1 MKYRANLIIVGERM
15 EVCKVSLFIREQ
27 HVVSIMLDSSNNIHD
42 VIKCTGS
49 LIHCF
54 YSTYLDITGK
64 FQEEYYDVILKRY
77 VYVAYDKFLKL
88 IMGK

>member
-1 MKYRANLIIVGERM
+1 MKYRANLIIEGEKI
-15 EVCKVSLFIREQ
+15 EVYKVSLFIREQ

-54 YSTYLDITGK
+54 YSAYLDITGK
-64 FQEEYYDVILKRY
+64 FQEEYYDIILKMF
-77 VYVAYDKFLKL
+77 VYRAYEKFLKV
-88 IMGK
+88 IVGK